1 MAIRSGTGRQ
11 TGQTHLPPKVTM
23 PKTSLRTLS
32 RLSVAFFLL
41 AACTELYDT
50 EELVDDEQGGEQ
62 GEGNADEGADAA
74 AEDAPDPDASDE
86 ESPADAGESVPAD
99 AGEDEPD
106 AAPCGVTGQ
115 SCCPTEPICTVGLC
129 LDGTCVL

>member
-1 MAIRSGTGRQ
+1 
-11 TGQTHLPPKVTM
+11 M

-50 EELVDDEQGGEQ
+50 EKLVDGEQGGEQ
-62 GEGNADEGADAA
+62 GEDNADERADAA
-74 AEDAPDPDASDE
+74 AEEAPDVDASDDGA
-86 ESPADAGESVPAD
+86 PADAGEGLPAD
-99 AGEDEPD
+99 AGDDEAD

-129 LDGTCVL
+129 LDGVCVL